1 MQLHQIKIKISKPKK
16 RIGRGGK
23 RGTYSGRGNKGQKSR
38 AGRKMRPEW
47 RDLLKK
53 IPKLRGYK
61 FKPVNAKMVVL
72 NLARLNEL
80 FKENETINIE
90 SLLKKGLI
98 AKMNKKIPA
107 VKIVG
112 DGEVNK
118 KLIIEG
124 LKISAS
130 AKEKIEKAG
139 GTIK

>member
-80 FKENETINIE
+80 FKEHETINIE

-107 VKIVG
+107 VKILG

>member
-107 VKIVG
+107 VKILG

-139 GTIK
+139 GKIK